1 MGKIG
6 IPDGKDI
13 GASDG
18 KKGVFEN
25 ENTITKV
32 VFGSNCTFVG
42 DDAFENC
49 ESLSE
54 INEDNVIE
62 AIGTNAFAGTC
73 ISSANFDALTTLES
87 GAFKECENLESIIM
101 PNVSSIPDD
110 AFNGCV
116 NLKDIDLN
124 NCTSIGNNAFE
135 GCENI
140 EQITLSKC
148 ENIGDYAFINCVNL
162 NRVYINMEKVIK
174 LGEYPFHI
182 YNDSDGNGDINEN
195 LLFFIPPKQ
204 FENYQKSKYW
214 GSYVNNMA
222 PMVQDNQIIYK
233 TKNNQKIEIPDSGI
247 DSDSDGVITYEH
259 SYESIY
265 GLITFNDGSELKSL
279 NDKMFSKNTIL
290 TYINLPSKCE
300 RIGEC
305 EFDGCDNLS
314 DIKLPD
320 NLKYI
325 DEYAFRDCESLKSF
339 EIPETIE
346 ILGDGIFKGCKNI
359 EKFKGKFVTNDGK
372 SVVRNGKLICV
383 LPNYDKKQLN
393 ISDIDKSI
401 TKLGKGCL
409 CGCEN
414 LIRVDIPSNIT
425 EIDDNAFEGCKN
437 IREIHFHGD
446 IPTLGNDIFA
456 NVNINDNDLKI
467 FVPEKKFGEY
477 WEKIK
482 IQSDYLLDHLRPM
495 PENSMMIYYT
505 TDGNAIITK
514 DTKRSYNK
522 SNGETTTYYIVD
534 DYPNITTV
542 PESFFRATSVKE
554 VILAENFTD
563 VGTSSFINC
572 ESLKYVYLN
581 KIKTLGSSCFSAC
594 TNLTSIT
601 IPDSVTKI
609 GSSAFYSCPELESIT
624 IPNSVTSIG
633 SSAFYGCGKMTR
645 VDITDLSTWCK
656 ISFGNIYSNPLCNGA
671 KLYLNGSELTD
682 ITIPSDIT
690 EIKQYAFYDYTSL
703 TSITIPDSVTSIRVS
718 AFYGCRSI
726 ERVNITNLSAWCKI
740 SFGVGYANPLCNGAK
755 LYLNNNELTDIT
767 IPSDITDIK
776 NYAFQNCES
785 LTSIT
790 IPDSVTSIG
799 DWAFGYCS
807 SLTSITIGNGVISIG
822 NNVFCDCT
830 SLTSVTIPDSV
841 TSIGDNAFYN
851 CTSLKTFETP
861 EYITSIG
868 DYVFRNCTSLT
879 SVTIPDSVTS
889 IGNNAFVGY
898 TGKLIIKNKSIVEN
912 NANMGYIPFLTSSNL
927 KEISIGDNITK
938 IGKNI
943 FCGLG
948 SITSIT
954 IPNSVTS
961 IGSEAFSKCTSL
973 TSVTI
978 GNSVTEIGNL
988 AFAYCNSLTSIT
1000 IPDSVTSI
1008 GNQAFYNCTSM
1019 KSVTIGSLLTI
1030 GSRVA
1035 SIGNYAFY
1043 NCSSLTSITIPD
1055 NVTSIGEAAFKNCS
1069 SLTSVNCKPTTP
1081 PTGGLYMF
1089 DGNSSNRLIYVPF
1102 KSTITYKIKAY
1113 WKNYASQIVGDLH
1126 HNEEIIRPPLQPR

>member
-6 IPDGKDI
+6 IPDGI
-13 GASDG
+13 NSGTSDG

-25 ENTITKV
+25 EDTITKV

-73 ISSANFDALTTLES
+73 ISSANFDALTKLES
-87 GAFKECENLESIIM
+87 GAFKRCEKLESIIM
-101 PNVSSIPDD
+101 PNVTSIPDD
-110 AFNGCV
+110 AFKGCV
-116 NLKDIDLN
+116 NLKDINLD
-124 NCTSIGNNAFE
+124 NCTLIGNNAFE
-135 GCENI
+135 DCKNI

-182 YNDSDGNGDINEN
+182 YNDSDGNGGINEN

-204 FENYQKSKYW
+204 FENYQKSEYW

-372 SVVRNGKLICV
+372 SVVCNGKLICV

-425 EIDDNAFEGCKN
+425 EIGDNAFGECTN
-437 IREIHFHGD
+437 LREIHFHGD
-446 IPTLGNDIFA
+446 IPALGGKIFD
-456 NVNINDNDLKI
+456 NIDDLKI

-477 WEKIK
+477 WKK
-482 IQSDYLLDHLRPM
+482 IQSDYLPYLRPM

-505 TDGNAIITK
+505 TDGNAINTK
-514 DTKRSYNK
+514 DTERSYNNK
-522 SNGETTTYYIVD
+522 SNEETTTYYIVD
-534 DYPNITTV
+534 DYPNRTTV
-542 PESFFRATSVKE
+542 PPELFFRKTSVKE
-554 VILAENFTD
+554 VILAENFTE
-563 VGTSSFINC
+563 VGTSSFMNC
-572 ESLKYVYLN
+572 ESLEYVYLN
-581 KIKTLGSSCFSAC
+581 KIKTLSSSCFSAC
-594 TNLTSIT
+594 TKLTSIT

-609 GSSAFYSCPELESIT
+609 GSSAFYGCPELESIT

-656 ISFGNIYSNPLCNGA
+656 ISFGNGLSNPLCNGA
-671 KLYLNGSELTD
+671 KLYLNGSDSELTNM
-682 ITIPSDIT
+682 TIPSDIT
-690 EIKQYAFYDYTSL
+690 EIKQYAFYGYTSL
-703 TSITIPDSVTSIRVS
+703 TSITIPDSVTTIGDWAFCGCSSLIRITIPDSVTSIRVS
-718 AFYGCRSI
+718 AFYGCGKMT
-726 ERVNITNLSAWCKI
+726 RV
-740 SFGVGYANPLCNGAK
+740 
-755 LYLNNNELTDIT
+755 DIT
-767 IPSDITDIK
+767 EIK
-776 NYAFQNCES
+776 Q
-785 LTSIT
+785 
-790 IPDSVTSIG
+790 
-799 DWAFGYCS
+799 
-807 SLTSITIGNGVISIG
+807 
-822 NNVFCDCT
+822 
-830 SLTSVTIPDSV
+830 
-841 TSIGDNAFYN
+841 
-851 CTSLKTFETP
+851 
-861 EYITSIG
+861 
-868 DYVFRNCTSLT
+868 
-879 SVTIPDSVTS
+879 
-889 IGNNAFVGY
+889 
-898 TGKLIIKNKSIVEN
+898 
-912 NANMGYIPFLTSSNL
+912 
-927 KEISIGDNITK
+927 
-938 IGKNI
+938 
-943 FCGLG
+943 
-948 SITSIT
+948 
-954 IPNSVTS
+954 
-961 IGSEAFSKCTSL
+961 
-973 TSVTI
+973 
-978 GNSVTEIGNL
+978 
-988 AFAYCNSLTSIT
+988 
-1000 IPDSVTSI
+1000 
-1008 GNQAFYNCTSM
+1008 
-1019 KSVTIGSLLTI
+1019 
-1030 GSRVA
+1030 
-1035 SIGNYAFY
+1035 
-1043 NCSSLTSITIPD
+1043 
-1055 NVTSIGEAAFKNCS
+1055 
-1069 SLTSVNCKPTTP
+1069 
-1081 PTGGLYMF
+1081 
-1089 DGNSSNRLIYVPF
+1089 
-1102 KSTITYKIKAY
+1102 
-1113 WKNYASQIVGDLH
+1113 
-1126 HNEEIIRPPLQPR
+1126 

>member
-25 ENTITKV
+25 EDTITKV

-42 DDAFENC
+42 DDAFEGC
-49 ESLSE
+49 TSLSE

-73 ISSANFDALTTLES
+73 ISSANFDALTKLES
-87 GAFKECENLESIIM
+87 GAFKRCEKLESIIM
-101 PNVSSIPDD
+101 PNVTSIPDD
-110 AFNGCV
+110 AFKGCV
-116 NLKDIDLN
+116 NLKDINLD
-124 NCTSIGNNAFE
+124 NCTLIGNNAFE
-135 GCENI
+135 DCKNI

-148 ENIGDYAFINCVNL
+148 EEIKDFAFINCKKL
-162 NRVYINMEKVIK
+162 NKVYINMEEIIK

-182 YNDSDGNGDINEN
+182 YDDSDGNGNINEN

-204 FENYQKSKYW
+204 FENYQKSEYW
-214 GSYVNNMA
+214 GSYVNNMV
-222 PMVQDNQIIYK
+222 PMVKDNQIMYK
-233 TKNNQKIEIPDSGI
+233 TGNNDKIDI
-247 DSDSDGVITYEH
+247 SDSDGVITYKHE
-259 SYESIY
+259 YDY
-265 GLITFNDGSELKSL
+265 NKAFGLITFNDGAELKSL
-279 NDKMFSKNTIL
+279 NDKMFKGNTNL

-325 DEYAFRDCESLKSF
+325 DEYAFRDCMSLKSF

-372 SVVRNGKLICV
+372 SVVCNGKLICV

-425 EIDDNAFEGCKN
+425 EIGDNAFEGCKN

-456 NVNINDNDLKI
+456 NIDNNDLKDLKI
-467 FVPEKKFGEY
+467 FVSEKNFGEY

-554 VILAENFTD
+554 VILAENFNE
-563 VGTSSFINC
+563 VGTSAFINC
-572 ESLKYVYLN
+572 KSLEYVYLN
-581 KIKTLGSSCFSAC
+581 KIKILGNTCFSKC
-594 TNLTSIT
+594 TSLTSIAIPDSVTKIGSDAFSGCNSLESIAISNSVTSIGNSAFLGCGSIERVDITNLSTWCKISFGNGLSNPLCNGAKLYLNGSDSELTNMTIPSDITEIKQYAFYGYTSLTSIT
-601 IPDSVTKI
+601 IPDSVTSI
-609 GSSAFYSCPELESIT
+609 GDWAFCGCSSLISIT
-624 IPNSVTSIG
+624 IPDSVTSIRV
-633 SSAFYGCGKMTR
+633 SAFYGCESLES
-645 VDITDLSTWCK
+645 VNITNLSAWCK
-656 ISFGNIYSNPLCNGA
+656 ISFGVGYANPLCNGA

-690 EIKQYAFYDYTSL
+690 EIKQYAFYGYTSL
-703 TSITIPDSVTSIRVS
+703 KSVTI
-718 AFYGCRSI
+718 G
-726 ERVNITNLSAWCKI
+726 N
-740 SFGVGYANPLCNGAK
+740 
-755 LYLNNNELTDIT
+755 
-767 IPSDITDIK
+767 
-776 NYAFQNCES
+776 
-785 LTSIT
+785 
-790 IPDSVTSIG
+790 SVTSIG
-799 DWAFGYCS
+799 RYAFAYCS
-807 SLTSITIGNGVISIG
+807 NLTSVTIGNGVTSIG
-822 NNVFCDCT
+822 NNV
-830 SLTSVTIPDSV
+830 
-841 TSIGDNAFYN
+841 FYN

-861 EYITSIG
+861 EYVTSIG

-898 TGKLIIKNKSIVEN
+898 AGKLIIKNKSIVEN

-988 AFAYCNSLTSIT
+988 AFAYCDSLTSIA
-1000 IPDSVTSI
+1000 IPDSVTTI
-1008 GNQAFYNCTSM
+1008 GEKAFSDCTSLT
-1019 KSVTIGSLLTI
+1019 SVTIGSLLTI

-1102 KSTITYKIKAY
+1102 KSTTTYKIKAY

-1126 HNEEIIRPPLQPR
+1126 YEEIIRPPLRPR